1 MIPLFDTSYLDPL
14 KPQLEERFRAVL
26 DSGVYVL
33 GPELEAFEREFA
45 NYLGVKHVIGVGNGT
60 DAIVLALKALG
71 VGPGDDVVVPSFTF
85 FASVEP
91 IVAVGARPV
100 FCDIDL
106 ETFCVNADTVEAAL
120 TKNTKAV
127 IAVDLFGNPTD
138 VENIERNVGLPVIE
152 DAAQAAGST
161 LRDHMAGSRATISTF
176 SFYPSKNLGCFGDGG
191 AVATNDSWLAVAI
204 RQLRSHGTL
213 NKGVFERFGCNSRL
227 DEVQAALLRVTL
239 SHLGGWTYGRAITA
253 LHYQR
258 AGLSDIV
265 AVPKSPS
272 LSDPAWHLYVI
283 RHREI
288 HKMAAKLALA
298 EIGHRTYYRTP
309 VHRQPALSDYTIRDA
324 PDLPA
329 TNEAART
336 HLAIPMSPVLRKEQA
351 EAVVAALRD

>member
-45 NYLGVKHVIGVGNGT
+45 NYLGVKHIIGVGNGT

-127 IAVDLFGNPTD
+127 IAVDLFGNPAPIP
-138 VENIERNVGLPVIE
+138 EIEMLGVPVIE
-152 DAAQAAGST
+152 DAAQAVGSFT
-161 LRDHMAGSRATISTF
+161 GSRAKVTTF
-176 SFYPSKNLGCFGDGG
+176 SFYPSKNLGAFGDGG
-191 AVATNDSWLAVAI
+191 AVATDDNRVAETV
-204 RQLRSHGTL
+204 RSLRSHGSHNRL
-213 NKGVFERFGCNSRL
+213 IFERFGYNSRL
-227 DEVQAALLRVTL
+227 DEIQAALLRVMLLYLTK
-239 SHLGGWTYGRAITA
+239 WTWGRIVVDWN
-253 LHYQR
+253 YQK
-258 AGLSDIV
+258 AGLGEIV
-265 AVPKSPS
+265 AIPTPIRP
-272 LSDPAWHLYVI
+272 DYPAWHLYVI

-288 HKMAAKLALA
+288 HKMAGRLALA
-298 EIGHRTYYRTP
+298 DIGYRAYYRTP
-309 VHRQPALSDYTIRDA
+309 VHKQPALNGYDT
-324 PDLPA
+324 PELPA
-329 TNEAART
+329 TDEAART
-336 HLAIPMSPVLRKEQA
+336 HLAIPMSPVLRKEQT